1 MPVGQEAVFAVR
13 LQQEIS
19 CGGQRARFRE
29 GQEVLEPEA
38 PVNTVT
44 SKVWETGERPEIP
57 QKPRSGW
64 KGRLSPACER
74 GTHVDPPP
82 PPESTGA
89 PRSAAAQGPARL
101 SSGVVGNRG
110 QAVSRP
116 RDGSHA
122 PLAHPKAEI
131 SFPNCSVWPASRGSP
146 RVRLWAHHSLLRCSP
161 APDSR

>member
-82 PPESTGA
+82 RLRALGPRGPQLHRDLPGFPLAWSETEAKPSAGPGTEVTPLWPTQRPRFHFLTAVCGPPAGGA
-89 PRSAAAQGPARL
+89 PVSGCGPTT
-101 SSGVVGNRG
+101 
-110 QAVSRP
+110 
-116 RDGSHA
+116 
-122 PLAHPKAEI
+122 
-131 SFPNCSVWPASRGSP
+131 
-146 RVRLWAHHSLLRCSP
+146 HS
-161 APDSR
+161 